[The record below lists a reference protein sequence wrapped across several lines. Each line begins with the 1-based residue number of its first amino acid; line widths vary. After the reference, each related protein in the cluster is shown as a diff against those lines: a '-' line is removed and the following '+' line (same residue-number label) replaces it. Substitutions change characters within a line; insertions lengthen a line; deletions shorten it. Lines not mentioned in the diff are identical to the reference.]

1 MIKMKRPTP
10 PKPEPI
16 GKSYICSGC
25 GYEYNPEIGD
35 EDSEVFPGTLFEKLP
50 EEWVC
55 PECGEGKEQFIE
67 E

>member
-1 MIKMKRPTP
+1 M
-10 PKPEPI
+10 
-16 GKSYICSGC
+16 
-25 GYEYNPEIGD
+25 
-35 EDSEVFPGTLFEKLP
+35 PGTLFEKLP